1 MAVTVSSD
9 LSISV
14 GEDHVVKK
22 LTDKQD
28 ILKQSLQ
35 KGEPKAM
42 GVSQVML
49 GFLVITYSIP
59 LLSGEFTEVV
69 RFGVPWWSGISFVIA
84 GAFALVTEKR
94 NSIKL
99 VLTCLAVT
107 VLAAFISVIALIFYI
122 VDIFKNSETA
132 CDSKVDHF
140 CDDLHYATTF
150 NKEIKSILTCLN
162 VVQTIISSA
171 FSFILYNERQRFIEY
186 TFVN

>member
-9 LSISV
+9 LSVSV
-14 GEDHVVKK
+14 SEDHVVKK
-22 LTDKQD
+22 LTDKQE
-28 ILKQSLQ
+28 ILRESLR

-42 GVSQVML
+42 GVSQVTL

-59 LLSGEFTEVV
+59 LLSSEFTEVV

-84 GAFALVTEKR
+84 GAFALVTEKH

-132 CDSKVDHF
+132 CHSDVEHL
-140 CDDLHYATTF
+140 CDDLYYAAMFTR
-150 NKEIKSILTCLN
+150 EMKSILTCLN
-162 VVQTIISSA
+162 VVQTVISSA
-171 FSFILYNERQRFIEY
+171 FSFMLYNERKRFINY

>member
-14 GEDHVVKK
+14 SEDHIVKK
-22 LTDKQD
+22 LTDKQE
-28 ILKQSLQ
+28 ILRESIQ

-49 GFLVITYSIP
+49 GYLVITYSIP
-59 LLSGEFTEVV
+59 LLSGEFTEIV

-84 GAFALVTEKR
+84 GAFALVMEKR

-107 VLAAFISVIALIFYI
+107 VLAAFISVIALIFYV
-122 VDIFKNSETA
+122 VDIFKNSETECHSNMDHL
-132 CDSKVDHF
+132 CDE
-140 CDDLHYATTF
+140 LHYANMF
-150 NKEIKSILTCLN
+150 SKEMKSILTCLN
-162 VVQTIISSA
+162 VVQTVISSA
-171 FSFILYNERQRFIEY
+171 FSYILYNERKRFISY
-186 TFVN
+186 RLVN